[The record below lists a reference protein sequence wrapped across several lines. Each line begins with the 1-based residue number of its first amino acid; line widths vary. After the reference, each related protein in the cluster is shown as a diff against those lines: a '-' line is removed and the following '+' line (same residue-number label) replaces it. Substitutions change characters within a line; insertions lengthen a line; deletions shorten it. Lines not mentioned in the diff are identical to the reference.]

1 MLGVG
6 VKDVGHVTMNEKLGR
21 ELKMAEGTMRRSK
34 FEALIE
40 WCWIGKS
47 RLCCTYHFILG
58 VVHGKHRLLFPC
70 YISIVFSSSPESN
83 KH

>member
-47 RLCCTYHFILG
+47 RLCCTYHFILESST
-58 VVHGKHRLLFPC
+58 V
-70 YISIVFSSSPESN
+70 SIVYSFLVIYL
-83 KH
+83 